1 MFTIP
6 SRKKDKF
13 FLIDIIFL
21 DRSCPGGK
29 LYYIDY
35 REVAPIALG
44 IYIHV
49 PFCLGKCSYCDFV
62 SYRWEPDKVCAYL
75 EALAKEVKMR
85 SKKMSGNIKQV
96 ESLYIGGGTPTC
108 LNGEEILFVI
118 EKCSFYFN
126 VLPYAEISLEANP
139 GTISMEKLEF
149 LYRGGVNRLS
159 IGAQACQGRLL
170 KLLGRKHS
178 FADVQDAVRSARKAG
193 YRNISIDLIF
203 GIPGQTLGDW
213 NESLQ
218 RVIELSPEH
227 ISAYG
232 LHLAED
238 TPLYERVNNGELDV
252 LEEETE
258 LKMYEK
264 AIDVITAAGFE
275 HYEISNFALPGRQ
288 CRHNLLYWRNLP
300 YLGLG
305 PAAYSY
311 LNNRRFGNEKSLE
324 KYIQMIN
331 EGKPAEAE
339 SEALPQRIRMA
350 ETVILGLRLLK
361 GIDLNEFALRFGKR
375 LEEVYPEQ
383 IDKFVKL
390 KLIEH
395 EGEIIRL
402 TRKGLAVSNQV
413 FVEFV

>member
-1 MFTIP
+1 M
-6 SRKKDKF
+6 
-13 FLIDIIFL
+13 
-21 DRSCPGGK
+21 
-29 LYYIDY
+29 
-35 REVAPIALG
+35 ALG

-62 SYRWEPDKVCAYL
+62 SYRWEPDKVRSYL
-75 EALAKEVKMR
+75 GALAKEVKIR
-85 SKKMSGNIKQV
+85 GRKMPGNYKQV

-108 LNGEEILFVI
+108 LKGEEILFVI
-118 EKCSFYFN
+118 KKLLFYFDL
-126 VLPYAEISLEANP
+126 LPGAEISLEANP
-139 GTISMEKLEF
+139 GTVGMEKLEF
-149 LYRGGVNRLS
+149 LHRAGINRLS
-159 IGAQACQGRLL
+159 IGAQACQVRLL

-178 FADVQDAVRSARKAG
+178 FEDVRDAVRLARKAG
-193 YRNISIDLIF
+193 FRNISIDLIF
-203 GIPGQTLGDW
+203 GIPGQTIGDW
-213 NESLQ
+213 NESLR
-218 RVIELSPEH
+218 RVIELAPEH

-232 LHLAED
+232 LHLAD
-238 TPLYERVNNGELDV
+238 GTPLYEIVNKGKLDI
-252 LEEETE
+252 LEEENE
-258 LKMYEK
+258 LEMYER
-264 AIDVITAAGFE
+264 AIEVLTDAGFE

-311 LNNRRFGNEKSLE
+311 LNNRRFGNVKSLE
-324 KYIQMIN
+324 KYIQRIG
-331 EGKPAEAE
+331 EGKLAEAE
-339 SEALPQRIRMA
+339 SEKLSQRIRMA

-361 GIDLNEFALRFGKR
+361 GINLNEFALRFGKR
-375 LEEVYPEQ
+375 LDEVYPQQ

-395 EGEIIRL
+395 DGRIIRL

>member
-1 MFTIP
+1 M
-6 SRKKDKF
+6 S
-13 FLIDIIFL
+13 
-21 DRSCPGGK
+21 
-29 LYYIDY
+29 
-35 REVAPIALG
+35 LG

-62 SYRWEPDKVCAYL
+62 SYRWEQDKVDAYL
-75 EALAKEVKMR
+75 KALAKEVKVR
-85 SKKMSGNIKQV
+85 SKKISGNQKQV

-108 LNGEEILFVI
+108 LKEEEILFII
-118 EKCSFYFN
+118 EKCLFYFN
-126 VLPYAEISLEANP
+126 LLPDAEISLEANP
-139 GTISMEKLEF
+139 GTVSREKLEF
-149 LYRGGVNRLS
+149 LHGAGINRLS
-159 IGAQACQGRLL
+159 IGAQACQERLL
-170 KLLGRKHS
+170 KLLGRKHT
-178 FADVQDAVRSARKAG
+178 FEDVRNTVRSAKKAG
-193 YRNISIDLIF
+193 FRNIGIDLIF
-203 GIPGQTLGDW
+203 GIPGQTIFDW
-213 NESLQ
+213 NESLH
-218 RVIELSPEH
+218 RIIELSPEH
-227 ISAYG
+227 ISVYG
-232 LHLAED
+232 LHLAAG
-238 TPLYERVNNGELDV
+238 TALYEMVNRGELND
-252 LEEETE
+252 LEEEIWLE
-258 LKMYEK
+258 MYEK
-264 AIDVITAAGFE
+264 ADGVLTDAAFE

-324 KYIQMIN
+324 KYIKRIN
-331 EGKPAEAE
+331 EGKSAEAE
-339 SEALPQRIRMA
+339 SESLPLRIRMA

-375 LEEVYPEQ
+375 LEEVYPQQ

-395 EGEIIRL
+395 DGKIIRL

>member
-1 MFTIP
+1 MF
-6 SRKKDKF
+6 R
-13 FLIDIIFL
+13 
-21 DRSCPGGK
+21 
-29 LYYIDY
+29 
-35 REVAPIALG
+35 IALG

-62 SYRWEPDKVCAYL
+62 SYRWEPDKVSAYL

-85 SKKMSGNIKQV
+85 SKNMSGNLKQV
-96 ESLYIGGGTPTC
+96 KSLYIGGGTPTC
-108 LNGEEILFVI
+108 LKEEELLFII

-126 VLPYAEISLEANP
+126 ILPGAEISLEANP
-139 GTISMEKLEF
+139 GTVGREKLEF
-149 LYRGGVNRLS
+149 LHKAGINRLS
-159 IGAQACQGRLL
+159 IGAQACQERLL
-170 KLLGRKHS
+170 RLLGRKHS
-178 FADVQDAVRSARKAG
+178 FEDVRDAVCSARKAG
-193 YRNISIDLIF
+193 FKNISIDLIF
-203 GIPGQTLGDW
+203 GIPGQTIGEW

-232 LHLAED
+232 LHLAAG
-238 TPLYERVNNGELDV
+238 TPLCDCVGRGELEV

-264 AIDVITAAGFE
+264 AIEVLTAAGFE

-324 KYIQMIN
+324 EYIQRIN

-339 SEALPQRIRMA
+339 SEMLPLRIRMA

-375 LEEVYPEQ
+375 LEEIYPQQ

-402 TRKGLAVSNQV
+402 TKKGLAVSNQV